1 MKKFLIVFA
10 FVIFVFPQT
19 AFGYY
24 QEWTTP
30 RFDQEIEIF
39 EDGHIRVQE
48 TIVADFST
56 VPSYI
61 EKHGIYR
68 EIPVK
73 YDDQYGN
80 NYNLRFNLISV
91 TDENGNPHNIADKG
105 VEPFSDDMTIKIG
118 DADLFVNGKMVTYV
132 ITYEV
137 DRVVGYHDEH
147 DELYW
152 NIFSWWEVPIQ
163 SSTVTVKLPQTVKTE
178 QLKGKCYTGSTGS
191 TASNCT
197 STVKDGQLVFN
208 ITKPLNAFEG
218 FTIVAGFPKGI
229 VQPSSFT
236 QYVLWFLMDNW
247 ILFLPFAVFFF
258 LLHRWKKY
266 GKDPKTADT
275 VIPHYIA
282 PDDLSPTE
290 VGTLIDEKADMHDIV
305 SVIIDYAVKGYIKIT
320 EIPGKK
326 LLIFDDTDYDLQIVK
341 SYKSYKKIKEH
352 EIKILDAIFDDKKKV
367 SISDLKFKF
376 YSKIKSIKKKIYS
389 DMITDGYFAHNP
401 ETIRNLY
408 FGIAGGTVIVSLSF
422 SAILIYIVGVAGI
435 IALVISGLIIAAFA
449 PIMPRKTEK
458 GAKAYYKIKGLEE
471 YIRTAEKDRIK
482 FQEDNNLFFE
492 KLLPYAMVLGLGE
505 KWASAFKD
513 LYKDQPK
520 WFNGADKDA
529 FNTLYFVNSL
539 SRFTTQ
545 ANSALTS
552 APRSSGSSSAWS
564 GGSGFS
570 GGFSGGG
577 FGGGGGG
584 SW

>member
-1 MKKFLIVFA
+1 MKKFLLA
-10 FVIFVFPQT
+10 FVLAILVFPQIT
-19 AFGYY
+19 FAYY

-48 TIVADFST
+48 TIVADFSQDT
-56 VPSYI
+56 TYI
-61 EKHGIYR
+61 DHHGIYR

-91 TDENGNPHNIADKG
+91 TDENGNDQPIADQG
-105 VEPFSDDMTIKIG
+105 VDPFSDDMLIKIG
-118 DADLFVNGKMVTYV
+118 DADIVIKDKTTYI

-137 DRVVGYHDEH
+137 NRVIGFHDIH

-152 NIFSWWEVPIQ
+152 NIFSWWEVPVQ
-163 SSTVTVKLPQTVKTE
+163 SSTVTVKLPEPIKDNK
-178 QLKGKCYTGSTGS
+178 LKGKCYTGSSGS
-191 TASNCT
+191 TASNCI
-197 STVKDGQLVFN
+197 SKVKDGKLVFT
-208 ITKPLNAFEG
+208 ITQPLDAFEG

-229 VQPSSFT
+229 VQQPTFM
-236 QYVLWFLMDNW
+236 QYALWFLMDNW
-247 ILFLPFAVFFF
+247 IIFLPIIVFFY
-258 LLHRWKKY
+258 LLYRWKKY
-266 GKDPKTADT
+266 GKDPETANT
-275 VIPHYIA
+275 IIPHYEA
-282 PDDLSPTE
+282 PDNLSPTE
-290 VGTLIDEKADMHDIV
+290 VGTLIDEKVDMHDIV
-305 SVIIDYAVKGYIKIT
+305 SVIIDYAVKGYIKIN
-320 EIPGKK
+320 EITGKK
-326 LLIFDDTDYDLQIVK
+326 LLIFDDTDYELELLK
-341 SYKSYKKIKEH
+341 PYKDYKKIKDH
-352 EIKILDAIFDDKKKV
+352 ESKILNAIFGKKKKIK
-367 SISDLKFKF
+367 ISDLKFKF
-376 YSKIKSIKKKIYS
+376 YSKVKSIKKKIYT
-389 DMITDGYFAHNP
+389 DMIKDGYFTHNP

-408 FGIAGGTVIVSLSF
+408 FGIAAGVVVLSLSLA
-422 SAILIYIVGVAGI
+422 SVLIYVVGLAGV

-482 FQEDNNLFFE
+482 FQEDNNIFFE

-505 KWASAFKD
+505 KWANAFKD
-513 LYKDQPK
+513 LYKGQPE
-520 WFNGADKDA
+520 WFNSANPDA
-529 FNTLYFVNSL
+529 FNTLYFVNRL
-539 SRFTTQ
+539 SNFTTQ
-545 ANSALTS
+545 ANSAFTS
-552 APRSSGSSSAWS
+552 APRSSGGSSAWS